1 MSKKQKNTYILSF
14 NTLINKGIFSMC
26 KATPVPLIYINGE
39 KQESN
44 TGWIKTK
51 DFPNPSA
58 NEMAQRYIENAQ
70 KMGDK
75 IATTVIEYLD
85 KDTKQPVLQLYPTT
99 IHIFSGYEQNYKS
112 HLNHATR
119 RDLDKEIKKRVFIDK
134 YINRMK

>member
-1 MSKKQKNTYILSF
+1 
-14 NTLINKGIFSMC
+14 MC

-85 KDTKQPVLQLYPTT
+85 KD
-99 IHIFSGYEQNYKS
+99 
-112 HLNHATR
+112 
-119 RDLDKEIKKRVFIDK
+119 
-134 YINRMK
+134 